1 MFLEPQFKGQR
12 SGWIEVIC
20 GSMFSGKTEELIRR
34 LKRAK
39 IANQKVEVFKPTI
52 DHRYDKS
59 RVVSHDANA
68 VLSVP
73 VQEASEILD
82 LVDGFSVIAID
93 EAQFFDDRLPQ
104 VCEMLA
110 LRGLRVLVAGLDMDF
125 RGEPF
130 GAMPQLMAMA
140 EYVTKLH
147 AICKHCGNLAT
158 HSYRL
163 TADEQKVLVGESE
176 AYEARCRTCFH
187 MGNILDFNAK
197 PTSGKKEKSKTKKKP
212 K

>member
-52 DHRYDKS
+52 DHRYDKK
-59 RVVSHDANA
+59 RVVSHDSNA

-73 VQEASEILD
+73 VKEASEILD

-130 GAMPQLMAMA
+130 GSMPQLMAMA

-163 TADEQKVLVGESE
+163 TMEEATVMLGETD

-187 MGNILDFNAK
+187 MGNILDFNTKAAAAK
-197 PTSGKKEKSKTKKKP
+197 KSKSKTKRKK
-212 K
+212 

>member
-52 DHRYDKS
+52 DHRYDKK
-59 RVVSHDANA
+59 RVVSHDSNA

-73 VQEASEILD
+73 VKEASEILD
-82 LVDGFSVIAID
+82 LVEGFSVIAID

-130 GAMPQLMAMA
+130 GSIPQLMAMA

-163 TADEQKVLVGESE
+163 SADEQTVMLGETDS
-176 AYEARCRTCFH
+176 YEARCRTCFH
-187 MGNILDFNAK
+187 MGNILDFNTKIAF
-197 PTSGKKEKSKTKKKP
+197 PKKEKGKGKKKG